1 MRMKNL
7 VVALVVLSAALAG
20 ASEENLKARREFA
33 DMRFGVFLHWG
44 LYALHG
50 QGEWYQANRNIDR
63 REYAK
68 LKDCFNPVKFDAKK
82 WARTFKEAGVR
93 YVTLTS
99 RHHEGFSMFA
109 TKENDYNVMTS
120 PYGRD
125 IVREL
130 GDAVR
135 AEGMKFHL
143 YYSLVDWH
151 LDEYPLGDCTNK
163 KGWDSSKI
171 DYAKYHA
178 FMMNQ
183 LTELLTNYGP
193 IGAIWFDGEW
203 DHSPKTKFDWRFRE
217 LYDHIHALQ
226 PACLVGNNHH
236 HDLIAGEDFQ
246 MIENTVRE
254 GQRLNPAFPLETC
267 ETMNGNWGYAMGD
280 LDYKTVDQLVKL
292 LVRNA
297 ARGANLLINIG
308 PQPNGELPAL
318 ACERLA
324 GLGAWLKVYGETIY
338 GTEAG
343 PVFPETDVVAT
354 VKGGTTYLH
363 FLDPK
368 RTAFA
373 CRIPGKVES
382 VTAFPS
388 GRRVVFTQTAEGVLV
403 LAPTVDGSVPDTV
416 LTVKVAS
423 QK

>member
-1 MRMKNL
+1 MVCIGGSSFGA
-7 VVALVVLSAALAG
+7 VVSGALDDNFAKD
-20 ASEENLKARREFA
+20 NLKARREFA
-33 DMRFGVFLHWG
+33 EMRLGAFLHWG

-50 QGEWYQANRNIDR
+50 QGEWYQSSKNIDR

-68 LKDCFNPVKFDAKK
+68 LKDCFNPVKFDARK

-93 YVTLTS
+93 YVTFTT

-120 PYGRD
+120 PFGRD

-151 LDEYPLGDCTNK
+151 LDEYPLGDCPNK
-163 KGWDSSKI
+163 KGWNQDKA

-183 LTELLTNYGP
+183 LSELLTNYGP

-203 DHSPKTKFDWRFRE
+203 DHGPKTKFDWRFRE

-254 GQRLNPAFPLETC
+254 GQRLDPAFPLETC

-280 LDYKTVDQLVKL
+280 LGYKSVDQLVKL

-297 ARGANLLINIG
+297 ARGANLLINVG

-324 GLGAWLKVYGETIY
+324 GFGAWLKVYGETIY
-338 GTEAG
+338 GTVAG
-343 PVFPETDVVAT
+343 PSFPESDVVAT
-354 VKGGTTYLH
+354 VKGSTTNLH

-368 RTAFA
+368 RAAFA
-373 CRIPGKVES
+373 CKMGGEVES
-382 VTAFPS
+382 VCEFPS
-388 GRRVVFTQTAEGVLV
+388 GKRVEFTQTPAGVLV
-403 LAPTVDGSVPDTV
+403 LAPKVCESTPDTV
-416 LTVKVAS
+416 LAVKFR
-423 QK
+423 